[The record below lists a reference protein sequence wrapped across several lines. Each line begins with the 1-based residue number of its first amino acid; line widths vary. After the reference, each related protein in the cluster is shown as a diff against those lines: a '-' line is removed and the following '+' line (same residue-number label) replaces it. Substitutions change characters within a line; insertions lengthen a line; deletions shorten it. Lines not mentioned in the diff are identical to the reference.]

1 MSKFDD
7 DFRFAECVH
16 RVILGPLYAALS
28 YSEVTV
34 ERLPYND
41 KFPFRGDVVIR
52 RPGYADLYIEEKASR
67 PLPDGLHHAHFLLDM
82 SAPGEPSLR
91 SLRHNDVM
99 VFALCDTLYVDVY
112 FLGAKALSDWIFLNA
127 KRCLVRRLFFPGR
140 KDVIVL
146 KIPIALVIQ
155 DLGTSARLYRVNLG
169 GRMAGMFGVWGF
181 G

>member
-1 MSKFDD
+1 
-7 DFRFAECVH
+7 
-16 RVILGPLYAALS
+16 
-28 YSEVTV
+28 
-34 ERLPYND
+34 
-41 KFPFRGDVVIR
+41 
-52 RPGYADLYIEEKASR
+52 
-67 PLPDGLHHAHFLLDM
+67 M

-99 VFALCDTLYVDVY
+99 VFALFDTVYVDVY
-112 FLGAKALSDWIFLNA
+112 FLGARVLSDWIFMNPR
-127 KRCLVRRLFFPGR
+127 RCDVKRLFFPGR

-146 KIPIALVIQ
+146 KIPIALVIH